1 MLDNII
7 NQVKSDLNMINIYA
21 DKYNSPIET
30 YYYMPSLDGI
40 ASRVSNITECI
51 LCIVKGIRKDENLK
65 LNEAIN
71 YIIDTLDLNSS
82 EKIVMY
88 KLRII
93 EDLSKD
99 YVNSDIY
106 KLDLAEFFSDI
117 NHRKSLKNI
126 INKIDTYLNGNSLK

>member
-30 YYYMPSLDGI
+30 YYYMSSLDGTSYRVANI
-40 ASRVSNITECI
+40 TKCILDISRVIQ
-51 LCIVKGIRKDENLK
+51 KDENLK
-65 LNEAIN
+65 LSEAIN

-126 INKIDTYLNGNSLK
+126 INKIDTYLNESSLK